1 MSVTADAT
9 VHCSAT
15 TANLPGLRHDWTL
28 EEIETLFAR
37 PLNDLLYAAQTAI
50 RAHFDPNYVQ
60 LSTLVNIKTGGCP
73 EDCAY
78 CPQSIRYQTGLEV
91 SGLMDVET
99 IRASAQAAK
108 EAGASRFC
116 MGAAWRSPKDRDIDQ
131 LAGMID
137 VVKSLGL
144 ETCMTLGMLKA
155 EQAERLKG
163 AGLDYYNHN
172 LDSSAGFYQQIIS
185 TRTYQD
191 RLDTLRHVRDA
202 GIHVCSGGI
211 IGMGESERDR
221 AGMLMM
227 LANLPQHPESVPI
240 NVLVKVAGTPL
251 ENVDDIDPFE
261 LVRTIAVTRI
271 MMPASY
277 VRLSAGRDDMSD
289 EHQALCFAAGANSV
303 FYGEKLLTTGNPEIE
318 HDRRLFARLGLTTSR

>member
-1 MSVTADAT
+1 MSAIADAA
-9 VHCSAT
+9 VQHESA
-15 TANLPGLRHDWTL
+15 ADPVALRHDWTL
-28 EEIETLFAR
+28 EEIRALFAR
-37 PLNDLLYAAQTAI
+37 PLNDLLFLAQSAI
-50 RAHFDPNYVQ
+50 RAYFDPNHVQ

-91 SGLMDVET
+91 SGLMDVDT
-99 IRASAQAAK
+99 VRASARAAK

-116 MGAAWRSPKDRDIDQ
+116 MGAAWRSPKDRDIEQ
-131 LAGMID
+131 LADMID
-137 VVKSLGL
+137 AVKSLGL
-144 ETCMTLGMLKA
+144 ETCMTLGMLKK
-155 EQAERLKG
+155 EQAQRLKD

-172 LDSSAGFYQQIIS
+172 LDSSEGFYEQIIS

-191 RLDTLRHVRDA
+191 RIETLEHVRDA

-211 IGMGESERDR
+211 IGMGESRGDR
-221 AGMLMM
+221 AGLLLM

-251 ENVDDIDPFE
+251 ENIEDIDPFE
-261 LVRTIAVTRI
+261 LVRTIAVARI

-318 HDRRLFARLGLTTSR
+318 HDRNLFARLGLITNR

>member
-1 MSVTADAT
+1 MSITAETA
-9 VHCSAT
+9 VHTT
-15 TANLPGLRHDWTL
+15 TAIPSAELRHDWTL
-28 EEIETLFAR
+28 EEIRALLDQ
-37 PLNDLLYAAQTAI
+37 PLNDLLYEAQGAI
-50 RAHFDPNYVQ
+50 RTYFDPNHVQ

-91 SGLMDVET
+91 SGLMDVAT
-99 IRASAQAAK
+99 VRASAQAAK
-108 EAGASRFC
+108 DAGASRFC
-116 MGAAWRSPKDRDIDQ
+116 MGAAWRSPRDRDIEQ
-131 LAGMID
+131 LADMID
-137 VVKSLGL
+137 AVKSLGL
-144 ETCMTLGMLKA
+144 ETCMTLGMLKE
-155 EQAERLKG
+155 EQAQRLRD

-172 LDSSAGFYQQIIS
+172 LDSSEGFYEQIIT

-191 RLDTLRHVRDA
+191 RIDTLKHVRNA
-202 GIHVCSGGI
+202 GINVCSGGI
-211 IGMGESERDR
+211 IGMGESRSDR

-251 ENVDDIDPFE
+251 ENAEDIDPFE
-261 LVRTIAVTRI
+261 LVRTIAVARI

-318 HDRRLFARLGLTTSR
+318 QDRNLFARLGLITNR